1 MGFITRR
8 PRVWTI
14 QYMGPRGKN
23 WHGKNICNKTLK
35 KLVIWD
41 LSEIYEARTHQ
52 NQIPMK
58 CCVVFFLRYTTIL
71 KHAKHIG
78 CPMFKR
84 RDIYRAS
91 VWWHLDQSV
100 YCNRMHTSFRWGLI
114 FWQILRITRI
124 LMYIHKSK
132 SLKFVLPSGK
142 LSHNYGKSP
151 FSSWVNPRNFYG
163 HGFNS
168 KLLT

>member
-1 MGFITRR
+1 ME
-8 PRVWTI
+8 
-14 QYMGPRGKN
+14 
-23 WHGKNICNKTLK
+23 KNICNKTLK
-35 KLVIWD
+35 KACHLRFVWN
-41 LSEIYEARTHQ
+41 LWGKNTSKSNPYE
-52 NQIPMK
+52 N

-91 VWWHLDQSV
+91 AWWHLDQSV
-100 YCNRMHTSFRWGLI
+100 YCNRMHTSFSWGLI

-132 SLKFVLPSGK
+132 SLKFVLPSVE

>member
-1 MGFITRR
+1 ME
-8 PRVWTI
+8 
-14 QYMGPRGKN
+14 
-23 WHGKNICNKTLK
+23 KNICNKTLK
-35 KLVIWD
+35 KACHLRFVWN
-41 LSEIYEARTHQ
+41 LWGKNTSKSNPYE
-52 NQIPMK
+52 N
-58 CCVVFFLRYTTIL
+58 CCVVFSWGTPPFWNMQNILDVLCSNVVTFIVQVFGDIWINPYTV
-71 KHAKHIG
+71 IG
-78 CPMFKR
+78 CTQVSDEDWF
-84 RDIYRAS
+84 
-91 VWWHLDQSV
+91 
-100 YCNRMHTSFRWGLI
+100 